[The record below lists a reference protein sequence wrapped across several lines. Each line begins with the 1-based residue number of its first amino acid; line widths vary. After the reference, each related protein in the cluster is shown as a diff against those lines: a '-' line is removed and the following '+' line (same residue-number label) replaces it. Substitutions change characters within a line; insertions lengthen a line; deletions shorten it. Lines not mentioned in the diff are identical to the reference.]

1 MPITEL
7 ELRQANQAM
16 LGNTNRGILF
26 TTVNLSPDAPRL
38 SKMLA
43 YFANGVYT
51 WEEFNSRVKQELTV
65 RSFPEFL
72 DKFKPCFYYRLRPPA
87 TAESYEPESQNAGE
101 MFDETADNGEKPS
114 TESYSEAEGIAEDES
129 FLEEAGTSEIE
140 TQESTP
146 AEEEEA
152 FTLEE
157 LPYYEFSLEGG
168 PPELGWK
175 RVVIDLNHPYLRSL
189 QNLVRER
196 ALMRRTTFQVNIDAA
211 LFGFKPRAQ
220 HMLVR
225 KTAQE
230 LQAVT
235 EKLMQEMR
243 RNPDSPDTRRALE
256 AYDRKVQ
263 ELENALGDEMRQLP
277 IITYGLSESYKALG
291 GRSAPGAGLTA
302 GDYVLALGERAR
314 VVAKPREL
322 PSPQERLAA
331 LEPGHPQ
338 AGGEIVLLSQA
349 LESRPLAKRELREI
363 AKLPQQDQYP
373 ALVGSFMSEM
383 VRLNRVDPLIGNML
397 AVVLQNPQQLAT
409 WNVNPQEVAVYHDTF
424 LGIYS
429 AAVEN
434 FLRTVT
440 PLFETIMGVYLLF
453 NEFPP
458 EIRSGQPELI
468 VTNDELTDLWQIYP
482 EELAL
487 FLRSAC
493 HQATNQYRDA
503 IGFAIVP
510 SVLPL
515 AMDTPKSPPSG
526 YISAGNFVYDYHA
539 KQAVQTEED
548 RIRLDESIEELRQRT
563 IKEAGGFGRVTGAGE
578 LMGLMELAYE
588 CGFVVLFSPEEKIIA
603 GRTRPETIETLQQ
616 MYCPSSVV
624 DQDWAA
630 AGVLCLPDFVVL
642 PRDGV
647 LITGKVIDGREVGVD
662 VPELV
667 VRSCYV
673 AAGRLMANDN
683 PEVLRNIISKIPA
696 QRLQAQPMKVRP
708 DLPGVGIDL
717 ARYTPLGQT
726 RLAPDHFMEDALIR
740 QLTGRNKSF
749 LVFGQV
755 SGIPPYIAQARTL
768 RRFMSEAGER
778 YMELHHYR
786 QQVYLRR
793 LLFAAYYIG
802 QAGAWPNQQQM
813 QALMERI
820 TKHMQWY
827 DTTPRQGYVNSFPS
841 ELEGDTIIVETVQEG
856 NETVGFRFRL
866 PFKAAVTGEMDIS
879 FT

>member
-1 MPITEL
+1 MAITPDDL
-7 ELRQANQAM
+7 KKANQAM
-16 LGNTNRGILF
+16 LGNTNRAILF

-38 SKMLA
+38 SRMLA
-43 YFANGVYT
+43 YLANGVYT
-51 WEEFNSRVKQELTV
+51 WEEFNAQIKQQLTV
-65 RSFPEFL
+65 RSFAEFL
-72 DKFKPCFYYRLRPPA
+72 DKFQPCFYYRLRPPA
-87 TAESYEPESQNAGE
+87 SIESAAYGNSEVTENSETSFEGEEVSEGGFHPEAV
-101 MFDETADNGEKPS
+101 S
-114 TESYSEAEGIAEDES
+114 TEEAE
-129 FLEEAGTSEIE
+129 
-140 TQESTP
+140 
-146 AEEEEA
+146 

-175 RVVIDLNHPYLRSL
+175 RVVVDLNHPYLRSL
-189 QNLVRER
+189 QNLIKER
-196 ALMRRTTFQVNIDAA
+196 ALMRRTTFQVNVDSA

-225 KTAQE
+225 KTAQD
-230 LQAVT
+230 LQAAT
-235 EKLMQEMR
+235 EKLMLEMR

-256 AYDRKVQ
+256 AYDRKLR
-263 ELENALGDEMRQLP
+263 ELENALSDEMRQLP
-277 IITYGLSESYKALG
+277 VIAYGLSEAHKALG
-291 GRSAPGAGLTA
+291 GRSAPGAGLTP

-331 LEPGHPQ
+331 LEPGTPQ
-338 AGGEIVLLSQA
+338 ETGGEIVLLSQA

-363 AKLPQQDQYP
+363 ARLPQQEQYP

-383 VRLNRVDPLIGNML
+383 VRLNRVDPLVGNML

-434 FLRTVT
+434 FLRTVA
-440 PLFETIMGVYLLF
+440 PLFETLMGIYLLF

-458 EIRSGQPELI
+458 EVRRGQPELI

-510 SVLPL
+510 SVLPF
-515 AMDTPKSPPSG
+515 AGETPTAPPSG
-526 YISAGNFVYDYHA
+526 YISAGNFVSEYHT
-539 KQAVQTEED
+539 KQQVQTEED
-548 RIRLDESIEELRQRT
+548 RIKLDESIEELRRRT
-563 IKEAGGFGRVTGAGE
+563 IKETGGFGRVTGAGE
-578 LMGLMELAYE
+578 LMGLMQLAYE
-588 CGFVVLFSPEEKIIA
+588 CGFVVFFSPEEKVIA
-603 GRTRPETIETLQQ
+603 GRTRAETIAAIQE

-630 AGVLCLPDFVVL
+630 AGVLCLPDFVVI

-647 LITGKVIDGREVGVD
+647 LITGRVIDGREVGVD

-673 AAGRLMANDN
+673 AAGRFMANDN
-683 PEVLRNIISKIPA
+683 PEVLKAIISKLPP
-696 QRLQAQPMKVRP
+696 QRLTLQPMKVRSE
-708 DLPGVGIDL
+708 LPGIGVNL
-717 ARYTPLGQT
+717 AKYTVLGQT
-726 RLAPDHFMEDALIR
+726 RLAPDHFMEDAVIR
-740 QLTGRNKSF
+740 QLTGRDKPF
-749 LVFGQV
+749 LVFSQV
-755 SGIPPYIAQARTL
+755 SNIPPQLAQARTL
-768 RRFMSEAGER
+768 RRFLTDAGDR
-778 YMELHHYR
+778 YMLLHHYR

-793 LLFAAYYIG
+793 LLFAAYHLG
-802 QAGAWPNQQQM
+802 GGADWPTLEQM
-813 QALMERI
+813 NNLMD
-820 TKHMQWY
+820 TLVKYMGWY
-827 DTTPRQGYVNSFPS
+827 DINHEGYVNSFPS
-841 ELEGDTIIVETVQEG
+841 ELDGDKIIVQPIMEG
-856 NETVGFRFRL
+856 GELVGYNFTL
-866 PFKAAVTGEMDIS
+866 PFKADITGEMLIT

>member
-7 ELRQANQAM
+7 ELKQANQAM

-43 YFANGVYT
+43 YLANGVYT

-72 DKFKPCFYYRLRPPA
+72 DKFKPCFYYRLRPPDII
-87 TAESYEPESQNAGE
+87 ESMSYEPESQAAGE
-101 MFDETADNGEKPS
+101 MSDATEDNQDIS
-114 TESYSEAEGIAEDES
+114 YTESYSESEGASEGESFVEEEGI
-129 FLEEAGTSEIE
+129 
-140 TQESTP
+140 P
-146 AEEEEA
+146 AEEEA
-152 FTLEE
+152 VFSLGE

-168 PPELGWK
+168 PPEVGWK

-225 KTAQE
+225 KTAQD
-230 LQAVT
+230 LQAAT
-235 EKLMQEMR
+235 EKLMLEMR

-291 GRSAPGAGLTA
+291 GRSAPGAGLTQ

-322 PSPQERLAA
+322 PSAQERLAA
-331 LEPGHPQ
+331 LEPGRPQ

-363 AKLPQQDQYP
+363 ARLPQQDQYP

-458 EIRSGQPELI
+458 EIRTGQPELI

-548 RIRLDESIEELRQRT
+548 RIRLDASIEELRQRT

-603 GRTRPETIETLQQ
+603 GRTRPETIESLQQ

-708 DLPGVGIDL
+708 HLPGVGVDL
-717 ARYTPLGQT
+717 ARYTALSQT
-726 RLAPDHFMEDALIR
+726 RLAPDHFMEDAFIR
-740 QLTGRNKSF
+740 QLTGRDKSF

-755 SGIPPYIAQARTL
+755 SGIPPYITQARTL
-768 RRFMSEAGER
+768 RRYMSDAGER
-778 YMELHHYR
+778 YLQLHHYR

-813 QALMERI
+813 ETLMEKI
-820 TKHMQWY
+820 IKYMGWY
-827 DTTPRQGYVNSFPS
+827 DFTNEGYVNSFPS
-841 ELEGDTIIVETVQEG
+841 ELENHTIFVETVQEG
-856 NETVGFRFRL
+856 TETVGFRFRL

-879 FT
+879 FA